1 MILFSLFFIM
11 YIVPYVILFLEYLMS
26 MTASLDRPKLTG
38 VLVLVLRKAIV
49 LNKNI
54 AARFCMHSSITS
66 SSKNQVNINFY
77 LIISPPLLLDV
88 V

>member
-1 MILFSLFFIM
+1 
-11 YIVPYVILFLEYLMS
+11 MS

-54 AARFCMHSSITS
+54 AARFCMHSLITS
-66 SSKNQVNINFY
+66 SSKNQVNTINFY
-77 LIISPPLLLDV
+77 LIRTPFLLLDV
-88 V
+88 QTDQ